1 MDLLFAWIASVASG
15 ITPLVIK
22 ASSKSLVKDP
32 WLFNI
37 LWVGFG
43 IPLVVLLALL
53 KGGGLPANWISIG
66 LLSLSSACFYIFYT
80 TSLYRLDVTTISPL
94 FSLRTVFAVLLGLIF
109 LNESISGLGIALIV
123 SIILVSPLAAY
134 DQKLKVKAFFHKNV
148 LLVIFAMFSLA
159 LMGYFT
165 NISVARNGYATTLL
179 WQDLITLI
187 ILLPTLKF
195 ANIRKQDVVPKKFIP
210 FLLLGVT
217 GFIYT
222 AASTLAYAH
231 NLALSSVIVSMPL
244 SMVFAYVLSRM
255 NKKYSE
261 HHPPKVYVVRFLGAS
276 VMVFC
281 AVWLSFIS

>member
-1 MDLLFAWIASVASG
+1 MDILFAWMASVASG
-15 ITPLVIK
+15 ITPLIIK

-32 WLFNI
+32 WFFNI

-43 IPLVVLLALL
+43 IPLVVLLAIF
-53 KGGGLPANWISIG
+53 KGGGLPANWSSLL

-94 FSLRTVFAVLLGLIF
+94 FSLRTVFAVLLGLLF
-109 LNESISGLGIALIV
+109 LNESINTLGIVLIV
-123 SIILVSPLAAY
+123 TIILVSPLAAY
-134 DQKLKVKAFFHKNV
+134 DQRLKVKAFFQKNV

-179 WQDLITLI
+179 WQDLLTLL

-195 ANIRKQDVVPKKFIP
+195 AKVSRQDVALKNFIP
-210 FLLLGVT
+210 FLLLGIT

-222 AASTLAYAH
+222 ATSTLAYAN

-244 SMVFAYVLSRM
+244 SMVFAYALSRT

-261 HHPPKVYVVRFLGAS
+261 DHPSAVYAVRFLGAF

-281 AVWLSFIS
+281 AIWLSFIG